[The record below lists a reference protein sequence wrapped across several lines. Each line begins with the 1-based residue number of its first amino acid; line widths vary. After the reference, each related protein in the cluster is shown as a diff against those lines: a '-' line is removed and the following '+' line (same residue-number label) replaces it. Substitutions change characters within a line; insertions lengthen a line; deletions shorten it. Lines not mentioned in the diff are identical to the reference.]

1 VQAFGATLV
10 IRDLVLL
17 LALPIALMIVLGS
30 GEHLLAYG
38 IVYRFFM

>member
-1 VQAFGATLV
+1 M
-10 IRDLVLL
+10 

-30 GEHLLAYG
+30 GTLAGRVLGPKRVIAGVLAYG

>member
-1 VQAFGATLV
+1 M
-10 IRDLVLL
+10 

-30 GEHLLAYG
+30 GTLAGRVLGLKLVIAGVLAYG